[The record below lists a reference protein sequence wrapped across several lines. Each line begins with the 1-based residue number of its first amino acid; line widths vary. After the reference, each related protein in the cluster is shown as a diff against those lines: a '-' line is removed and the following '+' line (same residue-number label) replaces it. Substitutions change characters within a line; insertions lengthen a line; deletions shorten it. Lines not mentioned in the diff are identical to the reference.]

1 MFTILYSCFPVFNCW
16 EFGGGRGD
24 GLMVMMW
31 WWNCD
36 NGGWREIRKGL
47 IRHDKTLVRFG
58 GPCAFLFMCAFLVF
72 SFDGSWS
79 WKIWPS
85 FAQDSSGTVD
95 WSLLVSRLFEA
106 SPQRPLK
113 ANQYG
118 WLGLMMQYSICIHMT
133 HLIYI
138 YFSFGPRSTTS
149 TEYFSMC
156 FCCLVKRTQTNPWP
170 DPHNDGRTRL
180 FFLQELPNLVPNSCD
195 LLLNIGCPNIWL
207 LIISHFF
214 PTSLFWNM
222 NRGARPKFNIE
233 PTNWVLNF
241 WSWFSCYPWRF
252 LGYHIRFWSCGSIP
266 PCLMQP
272 DACWRSKVAFASIT
286 LHVVLA
292 MPVPFHACAEPKQQK
307 VRFAPWSGK
316 KLWMHGSQ
324 SQCMFMG
331 HMDRLPNNM
340 IWCFGVSKRLTTMG
354 HAPKW
359 QLRRENNDEP
369 KVFWI
374 YLQANPGGIAK
385 WIVPY
390 I

>member
-1 MFTILYSCFPVFNCW
+1 MCISVHVCFS
-16 EFGGGRGD
+16 R
-24 GLMVMMW
+24 
-31 WWNCD
+31 
-36 NGGWREIRKGL
+36 
-47 IRHDKTLVRFG
+47 
-58 GPCAFLFMCAFLVF
+58 FLFRWILILENLTFICTGQLGNRRLEPPRFQAFWSKSSETLKGKPIWMAGPNDAVF
-72 SFDGSWS
+72 
-79 WKIWPS
+79 
-85 FAQDSSGTVD
+85 
-95 WSLLVSRLFEA
+95 
-106 SPQRPLK
+106 
-113 ANQYG
+113 
-118 WLGLMMQYSICIHMT
+118 
-133 HLIYI
+133 HLYPYDTSDIYI

-241 WSWFSCYPWRF
+241 WSWFSCYSWRF
-252 LGYHIRFWSCGSIP
+252 LGYYIRFWSCGSIP